1 MTYLGF
7 RHYNKD
13 MAKATNHP
21 NKGKEMTKENTVKNV
36 SPLVELD
43 ESLTNEYMDV
53 IAKGEDANIANLEFI
68 KSLDDQMQRGLTQ
81 VVATAT
87 LKATAKGIKVGII
100 VKHGHIP
107 SIPTARQIVDKYFN
121 EMPETTASAVLTLA
135 SRVLADVKASGVR
148 KHLAK
153 FDTIKELSE
162 NTKTKAESQA
172 DAKAESQDEQMQ
184 ESAKAI
190 TLESIVDAV
199 DSYLNQNDLKSL
211 TTTELE
217 KLHKVIAKLI
227 TVESNT
233 KALVK

>member
-1 MTYLGF
+1 
-7 RHYNKD
+7 
-13 MAKATNHP
+13 
-21 NKGKEMTKENTVKNV
+21 MTKENAKNV
-36 SPLVELD
+36 SPATELALVELNKD
-43 ESLTNEYMDV
+43 LENEYLDV

-81 VVATAT
+81 VIATNT
-87 LKATAKGIKVGII
+87 LKVTAKGIKVGIV

-107 SIPTARQIVDKYFN
+107 SIPTARIIVDKYFN

-148 KHLAK
+148 KHIAK
-153 FDTIKELSE
+153 YDTLKELAD

-172 DAKAESQDEQMQ
+172 DAKAESQAEAMQ

-199 DSYLNQNDLKSL
+199 DSYLSATDLKTL
-211 TTTELE
+211 TTSELE

-227 TVESNT
+227 TVENNT
-233 KALVK
+233 KALTK

>member
-1 MTYLGF
+1 MDKGSMNY
-7 RHYNKD
+7 
-13 MAKATNHP
+13 P
-21 NKGKEMTKENTVKNV
+21 NKGKKMSAKTTKNA

-43 ESLTNEYMDV
+43 ASLTAEYMDV

-68 KSLDDQMQRGLTQ
+68 KSLDNQMQSGLTQ
-81 VVATAT
+81 AVAIAT
-87 LKATAKGIKVGII
+87 LKDTAKGIKVGII
-100 VKHGHIP
+100 VKHGHVP
-107 SIPTARQIVDKYFN
+107 SIPTARLLVDKFFN

-153 FDTIKELSE
+153 FDTMKELSE
-162 NTKTKAESQA
+162 GTRTKAESQA
-172 DAKAESQDEQMQ
+172 EAKAESQDEAMK

-199 DSYLNQNDLKSL
+199 DSYLSANDLKTL
-211 TTTELE
+211 TTSELV
-217 KLHKVIAKLI
+217 KLHNVIAKLI
-227 TVESNT
+227 TVENNT

>member
-1 MTYLGF
+1 MDKGSI
-7 RHYNKD
+7 HY
-13 MAKATNHP
+13 P
-21 NKGKEMTKENTVKNV
+21 NKGQEMTKENTAKNA
-36 SPLVELD
+36 SPLADFNAPL
-43 ESLTNEYMDV
+43 SAEYMDV
-53 IAKGEDANIANLEFI
+53 ISKGEDANISNLEFI
-68 KSLDDQMQRGLTQ
+68 KSLDNQMQSGLTQ
-81 VVATAT
+81 AVAIST
-87 LKATAKGIKVGII
+87 LKFTAKGIKVGIV
-100 VKHGHIP
+100 VKHGHVP
-107 SIPTARQIVDKYFN
+107 SIPTAHLIIEKYFN

-153 FDTIKELSE
+153 YDTIKELSE

>member
-1 MTYLGF
+1 
-7 RHYNKD
+7 
-13 MAKATNHP
+13 
-21 NKGKEMTKENTVKNV
+21 MTKENTAKNT

-43 ESLTNEYMDV
+43 ESLTAEYMDV
-53 IAKGEDANIANLEFI
+53 ISKGEDANIANLEFI

-81 VVATAT
+81 AVATAT

-107 SIPTARQIVDKYFN
+107 SIPTARIIVDKFFN

-148 KHLAK
+148 KHIAK

-184 ESAKAI
+184 ELAKGI
-190 TLESIVDAV
+190 TFESIVDGFTT
-199 DSYLNQNDLKSL
+199 YLGENDLASL
-211 TTTELE
+211 TTSELL
-217 KLHKVIAKLI
+217 KLRALIAKLI
-227 TVESNT
+227 TVEKNT
-233 KALVK
+233 NALVK

>member
-1 MTYLGF
+1 
-7 RHYNKD
+7 
-13 MAKATNHP
+13 
-21 NKGKEMTKENTVKNV
+21 MTKENTAKNT

-43 ESLTNEYMDV
+43 ESLTAEYMDV

-68 KSLDDQMQRGLTQ
+68 KSLDEQMQRGLTQ
-81 VVATAT
+81 AVAVAT

-107 SIPTARQIVDKYFN
+107 SIPTARLIVDKYFN

-148 KHLAK
+148 KHLTK
-153 FDTIKELSE
+153 FDTLKELADG
-162 NTKTKAESQA
+162 TRTKAESQA
-172 DAKAESQDEQMQ
+172 EAKADAQDEAMK

-199 DSYLNQNDLKSL
+199 DSYLNANDLSTL
-211 TTTELE
+211 STTELS
-217 KLHKVIAKLI
+217 KLHSVIAKLI
-227 TVESNT
+227 TVEKNT
-233 KALVK
+233 KALTK

>member
-1 MTYLGF
+1 MDKGSMQY
-7 RHYNKD
+7 
-13 MAKATNHP
+13 P
-21 NKGKEMTKENTVKNV
+21 NKGKKMSANTVKNA
-36 SPLVELD
+36 SPLAELND
-43 ESLTNEYMDV
+43 SLSAEYMDV

-81 VVATAT
+81 AVATAT

-107 SIPTARQIVDKYFN
+107 SIPTARIIVDKYFN

-148 KHLAK
+148 KHIAK
-153 FDTIKELSE
+153 FDTLKELADG
-162 NTKTKAESQA
+162 TRTKAESQA
-172 DAKAESQDEQMQ
+172 EAKADSQDEAMK

-199 DSYLNQNDLKSL
+199 DSYLSATDLKTL
-211 TTTELE
+211 TTSELE

-227 TVESNT
+227 TVENNT
-233 KALVK
+233 KALTK

>member
-1 MTYLGF
+1 
-7 RHYNKD
+7 
-13 MAKATNHP
+13 
-21 NKGKEMTKENTVKNV
+21 MTKENTVKNT

-43 ESLTNEYMDV
+43 ASLTAEYMDV
-53 IAKGEDANIANLEFI
+53 ISKGEDANIANLEFI

-81 VVATAT
+81 AIATAT

-153 FDTIKELSE
+153 YDTIKELSE

-184 ESAKAI
+184 ELAKGI
-190 TLESIVDAV
+190 TFESIVDGFTT
-199 DSYLNQNDLKSL
+199 YLGENDLASL
-211 TTTELE
+211 TTSELL
-217 KLHKVIAKLI
+217 KLRALIAKLI
-227 TVESNT
+227 TVEKNT
-233 KALVK
+233 NALVK

>member
-1 MTYLGF
+1 
-7 RHYNKD
+7 
-13 MAKATNHP
+13 
-21 NKGKEMTKENTVKNV
+21 
-36 SPLVELD
+36 VELND
-43 ESLTNEYMDV
+43 SLSAEYMDV

-68 KSLDDQMQRGLTQ
+68 KSLDNQMQNGPTQ
-81 VVATAT
+81 AIAIAT

-107 SIPTARQIVDKYFN
+107 SIPTARIIVDKYFN

-148 KHLAK
+148 KHIAK
-153 FDTIKELSE
+153 FDTLKELADG
-162 NTKTKAESQA
+162 TRTKAESQA
-172 DAKAESQDEQMQ
+172 EAKAESQDEQMQ

-190 TLESIVDAV
+190 TLEDIVDAV
-199 DSYLNQNDLKSL
+199 DSYLSANDLKTL
-211 TTTELE
+211 TTCELE

-227 TVESNT
+227 TIGNNT